1 MSELLRWQLDCG
13 GGFNVLSKAWL
24 FYTQLQLYGCLLL
37 HRFQD
42 QRPQRHII
50 LLTPPTTQI
59 NERVVDHDILTTR
72 FFEVE
77 FVQ

>member
-13 GGFNVLSKAWL
+13 GGFDVLSKTWP

-37 HRFQD
+37 HCLQD
-42 QRPQRHII
+42 QRPQRYIV
-50 LLTPPTTQI
+50 LPTPPPTQI
-59 NERVVDHDILTTR
+59 NERVVDHDLLMMR

-77 FVQ
+77 FV